1 MISLRLSEV
10 EYEFLREK
18 YRTYGANNMSDMA
31 RTALQR
37 LMDASA
43 APQDVA
49 LTLENLQHR
58 VQELE
63 WQVAQIVQTPGLRS
77 D

>member
-1 MISLRLSEV
+1 
-10 EYEFLREK
+10 
-18 YRTYGANNMSDMA
+18 MSDMA